1 MLRYA
6 NVRHRLTLWY
16 VGVFGL
22 MLLLFIFA
30 ATLLQYWQLTRQLYH
45 AEIQDIETAEGLL
58 AFAPDGRLVLHEEYH
73 NHPQSILLLDRYMEV
88 LTPDGRVLLRNDK
101 LQGQDL
107 GGRPFPGEGLSSYH
121 QRRIRLADGTR
132 LLLISHIHAIGSQP
146 LLIRLAYS
154 AAPIEHGVLQFV
166 ALLLLAVH
174 FCSPARPVIVWL
186 AKLCSLW
193 IRWRCA
199 PRPLRRVISTSGC
212 PSRTPTTNWGAWLE
226 C

>member
-1 MLRYA
+1 MLRYT

-22 MLLLFIFA
+22 VLLLFIFG
-30 ATLLQYWQLTRQLYH
+30 ATLLEYWQLTRQLYH

-88 LTPDGRVLLRNDK
+88 LTPEGRVLLRNDK

-107 GGRPFPGEGLSSYH
+107 GGPPFPAKDSQAITSAEYVWPMERACCSS
-121 QRRIRLADGTR
+121 A
-132 LLLISHIHAIGSQP
+132 
-146 LLIRLAYS
+146 
-154 AAPIEHGVLQFV
+154 
-166 ALLLLAVH
+166 
-174 FCSPARPVIVWL
+174 
-186 AKLCSLW
+186 
-193 IRWRCA
+193 
-199 PRPLRRVISTSGC
+199 IST
-212 PSRTPTTNWGAWLE
+212 PSEASH